1 MTLSTAVNRVASG
14 DSGFFR
20 AGIGVRVHGGGGT
33 PAPTP
38 ADYTATTEA
47 ELTAILAL
55 GSATLNN
62 KRVALAS
69 ANWAQRTITLAP
81 ASKVTFVAQNPASR
95 PNLIRW
101 KIGAGAA
108 NLFFEDLRFVTDSWG
123 TTAQNDVLAYN
134 GSGVVGPCTWTR
146 CGFKGGYGGPGSSG
160 NLWDNNIDPTGT
172 SRYPEYACIL
182 PVFDATGAVVDY
194 NISRNNVAGL
204 MADGTYPLTFNN
216 DGVTFTTL
224 PTDWTMTVSGGVITT
239 VTKGTTGASNGT
251 LLTGVG
257 VRSKIITWAG
267 QQRMGGCLKVGVTRD
282 GTTVTVT
289 GLQTWIDCDFTD
301 LANGVKFTPPGGVT
315 FEGCT
320 FQRIYMDT
328 IALGISSDG
337 ATGGPV
343 TVRFNTYT
351 QGFSAQGDPGDPHAD
366 MMLQMYMDD
375 AGGIQTS
382 ADWGPVTV
390 EGNVCFDGNTRGHGQ
405 MILMADNPQN
415 IYYKDVRI
423 VGNIGLSRLSTV
435 GLQSEGMRNGYIYR
449 NTIARFTYDAAD
461 NVGTSVNCSITPP
474 NPGWNPVGEQTFF
487 DSNISESFSGMDGG
501 VATGNGVVLGSQGG
515 SIPYATVFASPPTAG
530 AGSGTWPTTRAG
542 VVAAFSP
549 TAGYVGKGAGGSDGY
564 IDYAARTINTAM
576 EPVFVKFTN
585 LSNQVAGSAVSSEWR
600 KILGGPATGTYTVSN
615 GTVQFADDVAGTNAT
630 AATTSGSYTRGKYM
644 RLNLTNSASG
654 STATT
659 ATITFNGTWARS
671 FASTTAS
678 AASYPVVAMDSATPD
693 LFRRASGSL
702 GADANV
708 GTIALT
714 RFKMAAPPG
723 AVETIFGSSSGTARV
738 QVQLV
743 GTTGKLRINLYNGT
757 SQLWRIES
765 NINVCDGVARDILV
779 SWDTSQTTESA
790 GRSVYIDGLPDSSSA
805 ATWGTGGQVV
815 SYSASINAY
824 QLGPATGNNIEI
836 GAFYLNVAARVD
848 LTDASNRA
856 KFAPDL
862 IGTNGTGPTGAQPV
876 IFLVGNDAQWNAGL
890 NRGSGGV
897 HNPVG
902 SAAVTPVSGSAWS

>member
-1 MTLSTAVNRVASG
+1 MRISRL
-14 DSGFFR
+14 
-20 AGIGVRVHGGGGT
+20 AGVGLAIGPRPRPIVGT
-33 PAPTP
+33 PTPTP
-38 ADYTATTEA
+38 ADYTATTES

-69 ANWAQRTITLAP
+69 GNWAQRTITLAP

-101 KIGAGAA
+101 RVGAGAA

-134 GSGVVGPCTWTR
+134 GSGVVGACTWTR

-194 NISRNNVAGL
+194 SISRNNVAGL
-204 MADGTYPLTFNN
+204 MADGTYPLTFTN

-267 QQRMGGCLKVGVTRD
+267 QQRMIDYLKFGVARE
-282 GTTVTVT
+282 GTTVSVT

-301 LANGVKFTPPGGVT
+301 LANGVKFTPPGGAT

-343 TVRFNTYT
+343 TVRFNTIA
-351 QGFSAQGDPGDPHAD
+351 QGFSRQGDPGDPHAD
-366 MMLQMYMDD
+366 MMLQMFMDD
-375 AGGIQTS
+375 QGGTQTS
-382 ADWGPVTV
+382 VDWGPVTV
-390 EGNVCFDGNTRGHGQ
+390 EGNVVFDGNTRGHGQ

-423 VGNIGLSRLSTV
+423 VGNIGLSKLSTV
-435 GLQSEGMRNGYIYR
+435 GVQSEGMRNGYIYR
-449 NTIARFTYDAAD
+449 NTIARFTYDATD
-461 NVGTSVNCSITPP
+461 NAGTSVNCSITPP
-474 NPGWNPVGEQTFF
+474 SAGWNPVGEQTFF
-487 DSNISESFSGMDGG
+487 DSNIAESFSGMDGG
-501 VATGNGVVLGSQGG
+501 VATGNGVALGSQGS
-515 SIPYATVFASPPTAG
+515 SIPYATVFASPPTAA

-615 GTVQFADDVAGTNAT
+615 GTVQFADDVAGTGAT

-723 AVETIFGSSSGTARV
+723 AVQTIFGSSSGTARV

-824 QLGPATGNNIEI
+824 QFGPATGNNIEI

-856 KFAPDL
+856 KFGADL
-862 IGTNGTGPTGAQPV
+862 IGTNGAGPTGSQPV

-897 HNPVG
+897 HSPVG
-902 SAAVTPVSGSAWS
+902 AAAVTPVSGSAWS

>member
-1 MTLSTAVNRVASG
+1 MMGRF
-14 DSGFFR
+14 GFGCGFDMPR
-20 AGIGVRVHGGGGT
+20 RRIVVT
-33 PAPTP
+33 PTPTPTPSP
-38 ADYTATTEA
+38 ADYTATTES
-47 ELTAILAL
+47 ELTDILAL
-55 GSATLNN
+55 GAATLNN

-69 ANWAQRTITLAP
+69 GNWAQRTLTLAP

-101 KIGAGAA
+101 RIGAGAA
-108 NLFFEDLRFVTDSWG
+108 NLFFEDLRFVTDSWDAAND
-123 TTAQNDVLAYN
+123 TDVLMYFGTGN
-134 GSGVVGPCTWTR
+134 VGACTWTR

-160 NLWDNNIDPTGT
+160 NLWENDIDPTGT
-172 SRYPEYACIL
+172 TRYPEYACIL
-182 PVFDATGAVVDY
+182 PTFDGTGAVVGSS
-194 NISRNNVAGL
+194 ISRDNVAGL

-216 DGVTFTTL
+216 ASGVTFSSA
-224 PTDWTMTVSGGVITT
+224 PTGWTMTVAGGVITN
-239 VTKGTTGASNGT
+239 VTPGTGGASNAST
-251 LLTGVG
+251 ITGVG
-257 VRSKIITWAG
+257 VRSNLITWTG
-267 QQRMGGCLKVGVTRD
+267 QRRMNAYMKFGVVRQS
-282 GTTVTVT
+282 GITVT
-289 GLQTWIDCDFTD
+289 GLQTWIDCDFVD
-301 LANGVKFTPPGGVT
+301 LLNAIKFIPTGGAYI
-315 FEGCT
+315 EGCT
-320 FQRIYMDT
+320 FQRVYMDT
-328 IALGISSDG
+328 ISLGIASDG

-343 TVRFNTYT
+343 TVRFNTFM
-351 QGFSAQGDPGDPHAD
+351 QGFSRQGDAGDPHAD
-366 MMLQMYMDD
+366 MMLQMFMDD
-375 AGGIQTS
+375 LGGVQTS
-382 ADWGPVTV
+382 ADWGPITV
-390 EGNVCFDGNTRGHGQ
+390 EGNVVFDGNTRGHGQ

-423 VGNIGLSRLSTV
+423 VGNIGLSKLSTV
-435 GLQSEGMRNGYIYR
+435 GVQSEGMRNGYIYR
-449 NTIARFTYDAAD
+449 NTIARFAYDATE
-461 NVGTSVNCSITPP
+461 NVGTSVNCSITPAQ
-474 NPGWNPVGEQTFF
+474 PGWNPVGEQTFF

-501 VATGNGVVLGSQGG
+501 MTTGNGIVLGSQGA
-515 SIPYATVFASPPTAG
+515 SIPYATVFAAPPTAA

-549 TAGYVGKGAGGSDGY
+549 TAGYVGKGAAGSDGY
-564 IDYAARTINTAM
+564 IDYVARTINTAM

-585 LSNQVAGSAVSSEWR
+585 LSNQVVGSSVSSEWR
-600 KILGGPATGTYTVSN
+600 KILGGPATGTYTVTN
-615 GTVQFADDVAGTNAT
+615 GTVQFADDVTGTGAT

-671 FASTTAS
+671 FASTTVS
-678 AASYPVVAMDSATPD
+678 AASYPVVAMDSTTPD
-693 LFRRASGSL
+693 LFRRASGTL

-714 RFKMAAPPG
+714 RFKMAAPPA

-765 NINVCDGVARDILV
+765 NINVCDGVARDILI
-779 SWDTSQTTESA
+779 SWDTAQTVESA

-815 SYSASINAY
+815 SYSASLNAY
-824 QLGPATGNNIEI
+824 QFGPATGNNIEI

-848 LTDASNRA
+848 LTDAANRA
-856 KFAPDL
+856 KFGADL

-902 SAAVTPVSGSAWS
+902 SAAVALVSGAAWS

>member
-1 MTLSTAVNRVASG
+1 MLLSFFVNQPSQR
-14 DSGFFR
+14 
-20 AGIGVRVHGGGGT
+20 GGG
-33 PAPTP
+33 TP
-38 ADYTATTEA
+38 ADYTATTES
-47 ELTAILAL
+47 ELTDILAL

-69 ANWAQRTITLAP
+69 GNWAQRTITLAP
-81 ASKVTFVAQNPASR
+81 ATKVTFVAQNPASR

-108 NLFFEDLRFVTDSWG
+108 NLFFEDLRFVTDTWS
-123 TTAQNDVLAYN
+123 TAINTDVLAY
-134 GSGVVGPCTWTR
+134 SGTGNVGACTWTR
-146 CGFKGGYGGPGSSG
+146 CGFKGGYGGPGTSG
-160 NLWDNNIDPTGT
+160 NLWENNIDPTGI

-182 PVFDATGAVVDY
+182 PVFDGTGAVVNY
-194 NISRNNVAGL
+194 TISRNNVAGL
-204 MADGTYPLTFNN
+204 MADGTHPLTFTN
-216 DGVTFTTL
+216 DGVTFSTL
-224 PTDWTMTVSGGVITT
+224 PTGWTMTVSGGIITD
-239 VTKGTTGASNGT
+239 VTKGTSGASNAT
-251 LLTGVG
+251 STTGVG
-257 VRSKIITWAG
+257 IRSKIITWDG
-267 QQRMGGCLKVGVTRD
+267 QQRMIDYLKYGVRRD
-282 GTTVTVT
+282 GSSVNVT
-289 GLQTWIDCDFTD
+289 GLQSWIDCDFAD
-301 LANGVKFTPPGGVT
+301 LANAVKFTPPGGVY

-320 FQRIYMDT
+320 FSRIYMDT
-328 IALGISSDG
+328 IALGLASHTDV
-337 ATGGPV
+337 GGPV
-343 TVRFNTYT
+343 TVRFNTCS

-366 MMLQMYMDD
+366 MMLQMFMDD
-375 AGGIQTS
+375 QGTTTS
-382 ADWGPVTV
+382 TDWGPVTV
-390 EGNVCFDGNTRGHGQ
+390 EGNVVFDGNTRGHGQ

-423 VGNIGLSRLSTV
+423 VGNIGLSKVSTV
-435 GLQSEGMRNGYIYR
+435 GMQSEGIRNGYIYR
-449 NTIARFTYDAAD
+449 NTIARFTYDDANNAD
-461 NVGTSVNCSITPP
+461 TSVNCSITPP
-474 NPGWNPVGEQTFF
+474 STGWNPVGEQTFF
-487 DSNISESFSGMDGG
+487 DSNIAESFSGMDGG
-501 VATGNGVVLGSQGG
+501 VTTGNGVMLGSRGA
-515 SIPYATVFASPPTAG
+515 SIAYATVFASPPTAA
-530 AGSGTWPTTRAG
+530 AGSGTWPTTRAD

-564 IDYAARTINTAM
+564 IDYTARTINTSM
-576 EPVFVKFTN
+576 EPIFVKFTS

-600 KILGGPATGTYTVSN
+600 KILGGPATGTYTVTN
-615 GTVQFADDVAGTNAT
+615 GTAQFADDAAGTNAT

-678 AASYPVVAMDSATPD
+678 TASYPVVALDSTTPD
-693 LFRRASGSL
+693 LFRRASGTL
-702 GADANV
+702 GTDANV

-723 AVETIFGSSSGTARV
+723 AVQTIFGASSGTARV

-743 GTTGKLRINLYNGT
+743 STSGKLRINLFNGV
-757 SQLWRIES
+757 SVLWRIES
-765 NINVCDGVARDILV
+765 NMNVCDGVARDILV
-779 SWDTSQTTESA
+779 SWDTSQTAESA
-790 GRSVYIDGLPDSSSA
+790 GRSVYIDGLPDNSSA
-805 ATWGTGGQVV
+805 ALWGTGGQVV
-815 SYSASINAY
+815 SYSASVNAY
-824 QLGPATGNNIEI
+824 QFGPATGNNIEI

-876 IFLVGNDAQWNAGL
+876 IFLVGNDTQWNAGL

-902 SAAVTPVSGSAWS
+902 SSAVTLVSGSAWT